1 MELSLSLI
9 AGASAALFVLW
20 LLLRDFIVRSPIDD
34 LPGPPSPHAVVG
46 HIFEV
51 FGKKGWQF
59 TRDVSETYG
68 PVSKLRA
75 FLGGPMLLVHDP
87 KALHSLL
94 IKDAEFY
101 PKCAA
106 PFDEFML
113 LLGPSLF
120 TTEGAQHRRQRK
132 QLNPVFSIAHLR
144 NMTEL
149 FYDIAHRAI
158 KAIENRVGP
167 SQAGEIID
175 VNGWMARTTLE
186 MLGQAALGY
195 SFDNF
200 IEDSTDAFGESLKA
214 FFPTYSRVA
223 VIGFIVPI
231 VSYVLP
237 QPLVRG
243 ILSLIP
249 QTDVQRILHISRTI
263 AQRSKEIINEKK
275 MALMKGDDELK
286 HKVGEGKDLMSI
298 LLKANMLAAEDERLT
313 DEELVAQMSI
323 FILAGMDTTA
333 NALTRTLQVLA
344 EHPEEQEKLRSELA
358 EARNGNDIS
367 YDALDKLAYLD
378 AVCRETL
385 RVYSPVNVIGRAA
398 SKDMSLPLLNPV
410 VAKDGSLMN
419 SIPVPT
425 GAWVLANIQASN
437 CNRALW
443 GPDAYEWKPERWL
456 QPAPHTLEDARIPGV
471 YSHLMTFSGGS
482 RSCIGFKFSQ
492 LEMKVVLSLLVS
504 SFKFELTD
512 KPISWNTSGVSYP
525 TMSEDSDRPEMLLKV
540 TKVVA

>member
-1 MELSLSLI
+1 MELSLPLI
-9 AGASAALFVLW
+9 AGASAVLFLLW
-20 LLLRDFIVRSPIDD
+20 LLLRDFIVRSPIDG
-34 LPGPPSPHAVVG
+34 LPGPPSPDVVLG

-59 TRDVSETYG
+59 TRDTSETYG

-94 IKDAEFY
+94 TKDAEFY

-149 FYDIAHRAI
+149 FYDIAHRAT
-158 KAIENRVGP
+158 KAIEDRVG
-167 SQAGEIID
+167 SALDGEIID

-200 IEDSTDAFGESLKA
+200 IEGSTDAFGESLKA

-223 VIGFIVPI
+223 VIGFVVPI
-231 VSYVLP
+231 ISYVMP
-237 QPLVRG
+237 KWLV
-243 ILSLIP
+243 LAMLQLIP
-249 QTDVQRILHISRTI
+249 QTDLQRMLHISRTI
-263 AQRSKEIINEKK
+263 EQRSKEIIGEKK

-298 LLKANMLAAEDERLT
+298 LLKANMLAAEEERLT

-344 EHPEEQEKLRSELA
+344 QNPEVQERLRSELA
-358 EARNGNDIS
+358 DARNGNDIS
-367 YDALDKLAYLD
+367 YDALDRLTYLD

-385 RVYSPVNVIGRAA
+385 RLYSPVNVIGRAA

-410 VAKDGSLMN
+410 VAKDGTIMN
-419 SIPVPT
+419 SVPVPT
-425 GAWVLANIQASN
+425 GTWVLANIQASN
-437 CNRALW
+437 CSRALW

-525 TMSEDSDRPEMLLKV
+525 TMSEDSDKPEMLLKV
-540 TKVVA
+540 TKIVA